1 MISIVSDSIIKQ
13 SCLSFGDGL
22 FVKGMLS
29 SLGTFRKKFED
40 IRILLSNNHSA
51 DNAALL
57 FSSPTFR
64 TYFQSQELY
73 LTRVLDLLIVSLDHT
88 YSDLLDAYIL

>member
-1 MISIVSDSIIKQ
+1 
-13 SCLSFGDGL
+13 
-22 FVKGMLS
+22 MLS

-40 IRILLSNNHSA
+40 IRILLANNHSEDA
-51 DNAALL
+51 SVLL
-57 FSSPTFR
+57 YNSSTFR

-88 YSDLLDAYIL
+88 YSDLLDNYLL